1 MLQEPMTQPTAK
13 TTQSIAVL
21 EHLSG
26 PSVGTRTILSGA
38 SIAIHVD
45 DDRRLRAVEPGD
57 IGDAAADPV
66 ATLARG
72 ERTYHLQ
79 AENGHSVWVNGRQ
92 VGSAELVHK
101 DIGRVRREGPALPV
115 SAHRQFNPFQA
126 LLLRYLR

>member
-26 PSVGTRTILSGA
+26 PLLGTRTVLSGA

-45 DDRRLRAVEPGD
+45 NDRRLRAVEPGD
-57 IGDAAADPV
+57 VGDAAADPV
-66 ATLARG
+66 ATLTRG

-79 AENGHSVWVNGRQ
+79 ADPDKRET
-92 VGSAELVHK
+92 AEKVLGFHADFCPVARTMK
-101 DIGRVRREGPALPV
+101 GCVDISTEL
-115 SAHRQFNPFQA
+115 QFE
-126 LLLRYLR
+126 